1 MQSTFGKR
9 IFENNYFKYS
19 TSKQNSKWYFYIT
32 ICIIIIVIMFITYWC
47 LIRPKR
53 IKFLK
58 KLKQFKG
65 FKYSHLTKK
74 EEQHEG
80 TPPITNTNCHFVIF
94 GSSGS
99 GKTSFLKH
107 YLNQTKSDYIVFGR
121 DVNEFKNNYV
131 EVMQLKKFEIESLAN
146 KTIILDEAGAYKNLK
161 TKVEDFFGLVDIIIL
176 SYCK

>member
-1 MQSTFGKR
+1 M
-9 IFENNYFKYS
+9 
-19 TSKQNSKWYFYIT
+19 
-32 ICIIIIVIMFITYWC
+32 
-47 LIRPKR
+47 
-53 IKFLK
+53 
-58 KLKQFKG
+58 
-65 FKYSHLTKK
+65 TKK
-74 EEQHEG
+74 EEQHEV

-121 DVNEFKNNYV
+121 DVNELKNNYV